1 MTHEQAA
8 GCGGGHDNPGLT
20 LDEARARILEAV
32 APLAETERLPLPE
45 ALHRVLAEPVTA
57 RIDVPA
63 HTNSAMDGYALR
75 AADIAGKG
83 TKLRLIGDSFAGHP
97 FDGRVGAGQ
106 CVRIMTGA
114 VLPAGA
120 DAVVMQER
128 TEAAGEDVVFDE
140 VPKPGSNVREAG
152 EDLARGDTVLSPG
165 HWLRPADLGVL
176 ASVGTAE
183 VAVHRRPRVAFFST
197 GDELQPAGTAL
208 AVGEIFDSNRYTIRA
223 MLEELG
229 VTLIDLGI
237 VRDTTEAL
245 EAAFDAAAGCDAIIS
260 SGGVSVGAADYVLEV
275 LRRRGDVGFWRV
287 SIKPGRPLAFGRV
300 GEAHFFGLPGNPV
313 SVMVTFLQM
322 VRPALVKLSGGR
334 PAPPL
339 RVRLPLAAPIRK
351 KPGRAEFQRA
361 RLVDGGTAVEPLG
374 HQGSGVLRSMSAA
387 DCFVFLEADSG
398 DVAAGAIVAVEPF
411 AQPVWNG

>member
-1 MTHEQAA
+1 MKQQEAA
-8 GCGGGHDNPGLT
+8 GCGGGHDSQGLA

-45 ALHRVLAEPVTA
+45 ALHRVLAEPVIA
-57 RIDVPA
+57 GVDVPA

-75 AADIAGKG
+75 AADIPDKG

-97 FDGRVGAGQ
+97 FDGRVDVGQ

-128 TEAAGEDVVFDE
+128 TEADDEDVVFDE

-197 GDELQPAGTAL
+197 GDELQPVGTAL
-208 AVGEIFDSNRYTIRA
+208 GAGEIHDSNRYTIRA

-229 VTLIDLGI
+229 VELHDLGI

-275 LRRRGDVGFWRV
+275 LRRRGDVGFWQV
-287 SIKPGRPLAFGRV
+287 NIKPGRPLAFGRV
-300 GEAHFFGLPGNPV
+300 GDAHFFGLPGNPV

-334 PAPPL
+334 PASPL

-387 DCFVFLEADSG
+387 DCFVFLEADAG
-398 DVAAGAIVAVEPF
+398 DVAAGEEVPVEPF